1 MSCSVASYTQADR
14 KPAGFSR
21 GTYGIEVD
29 ITGTYKIT
37 SNLTY
42 MTGFS
47 YLFTGDYVKG
57 KKRR

>member
-1 MSCSVASYTQADR
+1 VASYTQADR